1 MTHSNLS
8 SISACFSSFLKTFP
22 LPLQFVYKVSVI
34 QSECTWT
41 YLIPENWTR
50 DFSIT
55 DLWLLVVLHGH
66 GDDVEPDDY
75 GDEQVKVMAG
85 AHLVDEK
92 AGGGVVRVVRL
103 ALSFCWKGEVVG

>member
-1 MTHSNLS
+1 M
-8 SISACFSSFLKTFP
+8 
-22 LPLQFVYKVSVI
+22 
-34 QSECTWT
+34 
-41 YLIPENWTR
+41 
-50 DFSIT
+50 
-55 DLWLLVVLHGH
+55 LHGH

-103 ALSFCWKGEVVG
+103 TLSFCWKGEVVGVGHRVWSKEEEGRGGHKVRQEVIYWDALL